1 LAILVWARTLL
12 RMKTKRILIDARE
25 FVGARLTGIGRV
37 LEGLVGALA
46 ETDVAQE
53 ILLATSDAH
62 SLPLRLKNRSNMKS
76 IELPSPFLKSEKA
89 LSNLTRN
96 EIDLF
101 ISPYPKLPLFGCR
114 ARAAHIIHDILDLT
128 HPAYKKRLKVHFDT
142 WRLKKALRRA
152 DLTWYDSL
160 WSQKET
166 REFAGS
172 VGKRPRVRY
181 PGIDDAFSPEKSVDD
196 AAALKKY
203 SLEPGYVIVIGNGLP
218 HKNLG
223 VLLEGAEQISRKIV
237 FVGVRH
243 KNQQYWKSRYPNE
256 SATWITHVE
265 EGDLP
270 SLLRAAFC
278 LAQPSTAEGY
288 GYPPLEAVAC
298 GVPPVVSDIAVL
310 LETTGSIA
318 IYADPHDPTSW
329 MEALSALEK
338 DELYRAQVEKGLKW
352 VEPLKG
358 AKGWHGHISD
368 IEALLKERS

>member
-1 LAILVWARTLL
+1 MMAR
-12 RMKTKRILIDARE
+12 RILIDARE
-25 FVGARLTGIGRV
+25 FVEGKLTGIARV
-37 LEGLVGALA
+37 LEGLASALA
-46 ETDVAQE
+46 ENDVVGE
-53 ILLATSDAH
+53 IQLGASDPG
-62 SLPLRLKNRSNMKS
+62 SLPLKLKDHTKVKVVN
-76 IELPSPFLKSEKA
+76 LPSSFLKSEKA
-89 LSNLTRN
+89 LSRLTTDN
-96 EIDLF
+96 IDLF
-101 ISPYPKLPLFGCR
+101 ISPYPKLPLFGCH
-114 ARAAHIIHDILDLT
+114 AKAAHIIHDILDLT
-128 HPAYKKRLKVHFDT
+128 YPAYKKRIKVYFDA

-166 REFAGS
+166 RKFAGS

-237 FVGVRH
+237 FVGVQD

-298 GVPPVVSDIAVL
+298 GVPAVVSDIAVL